1 MGAIDLQKVFTYPYD
16 NDFLLRRQKSIRRAL
31 LAREYTTY
39 IEKRIAILSGS
50 TIEDMKNILEL
61 FLLEAGIRPKFYQ
74 SEYNKYYEDAVFR
87 NEALDAFRPD
97 MVLVFTSVVN
107 LTERP
112 ALGDD
117 QRTVERKLTAE
128 YGRFTEIWE
137 ALAKRYQA
145 IIIQNNMEFPC
156 YMPLGNLETVAPY
169 GMISFIEALNQRF
182 SEYAASHEN
191 FYLHDLRSLAARIGL
206 SQWHHRFQ
214 YHAYKFGMAYDVMPE
229 VALGLAKMI
238 KGLLGKNK
246 KCLILDLD
254 NTLWG
259 GVIGDDG
266 VEGLA
271 IGHEMPA
278 AEAYTEFQQYVR
290 ALKERGIILAVCSK
304 NDERI
309 ARSGFSHP
317 DSVLKL
323 TDFVSFHANWAPK
336 NINIKE
342 IAEEI
347 NIGTD
352 SMVFL
357 DDNPAERQIVRDTMP
372 EVAVPEIDP
381 VNVSSFIRAIEGAGY
396 FEPVTI
402 SEDDLKRHGTYME
415 NKQRKELESTMKS
428 YDDFLASL
436 SMVAEIGPFLPI
448 YFDRIAQ
455 LTNKTNQFN
464 LTTQRYTRADIERI
478 AADSR
483 YITLYGRLADKFGDN
498 GLVSVIIGELCDDEL
513 HIRLWLMS
521 CRVLKRGME
530 QAMLDALAGYAKA
543 AGAKKL
549 IGYYYPTAKNKM
561 VADLYKECG
570 FSLREQEGE
579 NDIWDLRLETYKPQG
594 NFIKVKGA
602 AKV

>member
-1 MGAIDLQKVFTYPYD
+1 MGALDLQKVFTYPYD
-16 NDFLLRRQKSIRRAL
+16 NDFLLRKQKSIRRAL
-31 LAREYTTY
+31 LARENMAY
-39 IEKRIAILSGS
+39 IEKRVAILNGS
-50 TIEDMKNILEL
+50 TIDDIKNILEL
-61 FLLEAGIRPKFYQ
+61 FLLEAGIFPKFYQ
-74 SEYNKYYEDAVFR
+74 SEYNKYYEDAVFG
-87 NEALDAFRPD
+87 NEVLDTFQPD
-97 MVLVFTSVVN
+97 MIIVFTSVVN

-117 QRTVERKLTAE
+117 RATVERKLAAE
-128 YGRFTEIWE
+128 YKRFTQIWE

-145 IIIQNNMEFPC
+145 IIVQNNMEFPC
-156 YMPLGNLETVAPY
+156 HMPLGNLETVAPY
-169 GMISFIEALNQRF
+169 GMITFIESLNRRF
-182 SEYAASHEN
+182 SEYAAGHEN

-214 YHAYKFGMAYDVMPE
+214 YHAYKFGMAYDAMPE
-229 VALGLAKMI
+229 VALGLAKII

-246 KCLILDLD
+246 KCLVLDLD
-254 NTLWG
+254 HTLWG
-259 GVIGDDG
+259 GVIGEDG
-266 VEGLA
+266 VDGLQ
-271 IGHEMPA
+271 IGHETPA

-290 ALKERGIILAVCSK
+290 GLRERGIILAVCSK
-304 NDERI
+304 NDESI
-309 ARSGFSHP
+309 AQSGFSHP

-323 TDFVSFHANWAPK
+323 TDFVSFHANWKPK

-342 IAEEI
+342 IAAEI

-381 VNVSSFIRAIEGAGY
+381 VDVSSFIRAIEGAGY

-402 SEDDLKRHGTYME
+402 SDDDLKRHGTYME
-415 NKQRKELESTMKS
+415 NKQRKDLENTMKS

-483 YITLYGRLADKFGDN
+483 YITLYGRLSDKFGDN
-498 GLVSVIIGELCDDEL
+498 GLVSVIIGELFDDEL

-530 QAMLDALAGYAKA
+530 QVMMDALAKYAKA
-543 AGAKKL
+543 AGAMNL
-549 IGYYYPTAKNKM
+549 IGYYYQTAKNKM
-561 VADLYKECG
+561 VADLYKEFG
-570 FSLREQEGE
+570 FSLKGEEGE
-579 NDIWDLRLETYKPQG
+579 NTIWVLPLEAYKPQG
-594 NFIKVKGA
+594 KFIEVKGA
-602 AKV
+602 AQI